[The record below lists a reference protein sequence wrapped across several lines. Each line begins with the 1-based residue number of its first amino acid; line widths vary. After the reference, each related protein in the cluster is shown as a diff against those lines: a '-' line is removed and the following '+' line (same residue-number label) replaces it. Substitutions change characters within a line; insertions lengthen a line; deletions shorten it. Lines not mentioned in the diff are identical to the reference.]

1 MNILVLNIATLV
13 AIGLG
18 AGFLGSLSGLGG
30 ASIITPILVGLGV
43 PVKTAI
49 ANSVVTIVATSAGSS
64 ASYLRDHYTNIRA
77 AMYLELFT
85 IMGGIIGASIAVLV
99 PSWILYFFFAFFLL
113 SSLLIREKI
122 KPKEE
127 RSIDKLTAILK
138 IHGRYWENGR
148 LREYVGRNTAIG
160 GPLMIIAGLA
170 AGALGIGA
178 GAFKTAIMEGVIG
191 LPVKVSTAT
200 SNFIIGMTGL
210 AAATVY
216 VKTGLVDPFIVGPL
230 ILGTSIGSIIGSRI
244 LGKISDKK
252 AKMVSVALT
261 LYIVLQM
268 LVKGVQAI

>member
-99 PSWILYFFFAFFLL
+99 PSWMLYFFFAFFLL

-127 RSIDKLTAILK
+127 GSIDKLTAILK

-178 GAFKTAIMEGVIG
+178 GAFKTTIMEGVIG
-191 LPVKVSTAT
+191 LPVKVSSAT

-261 LYIVLQM
+261 LYIILQM
-268 LVKGVQAI
+268 LIKGAQAI

>member
-1 MNILVLNIATLV
+1 MVLNIATLV

-113 SSLLIREKI
+113 ASLLIREKI
-122 KPKEE
+122 KPKKK
-127 RSIDKLTAILK
+127 RSMDKLTAILK

-148 LREYVGRNTAIG
+148 LREYRGRNTAIG

>member
-1 MNILVLNIATLV
+1 MNILVLNIVTLV

-113 SSLLIREKI
+113 ASLLIREKI

-127 RSIDKLTAILK
+127 GSMDKLTAILK

-148 LREYVGRNTAIG
+148 LREYGGRNTAIG

-261 LYIVLQM
+261 LYIILQM
-268 LVKGVQAI
+268 LIKGAQAI

>member
-1 MNILVLNIATLV
+1 MVLNIVTLV

-113 SSLLIREKI
+113 ASLLISEKI

-127 RSIDKLTAILK
+127 GSMDKLTAILK

-230 ILGTSIGSIIGSRI
+230 ILGTSIGSITGSRI

-261 LYIVLQM
+261 LYIIMQM
-268 LVKGVQAI
+268 LIKGVQAI